1 MRVRPGQEDGVGM
14 GEVWAMAAPQQNI
27 PTDRAIA
34 EMAKTRITLD
44 LSVVYPL
51 PELASHCGVTP
62 YTLKRVFKQSFGQ
75 SVAAFYLQARMEKA
89 KELLRTTNNTLQ
101 MIAEAV
107 GYTEGNN
114 FQAIFKRVVG
124 VTPGEWRRDTD
135 SNKLNSCP

>member
-1 MRVRPGQEDGVGM
+1 M
-14 GEVWAMAAPQQNI
+14 GEVWAMPAPQQNI

-34 EMAKTRITLD
+34 EMAKARITQD
-44 LSVVYPL
+44 LSVVYSL

-62 YTLKRVFKQSFGQ
+62 YTLKRVFRHVYGQ

-114 FQAIFKRVVG
+114 FQRVFKRIIG
-124 VTPGEWRRDTD
+124 ISPGKWRQ
-135 SNKLNSCP
+135 LHMPE